1 MRVKTDS
8 RRQAILDAA
17 LTVFKDVGYDR
28 ASMAQISAL
37 VGGSKATLYSYFPS
51 KEDLFAEAMI
61 DAVEDQGQALLDLL
75 DPDDPDI
82 AKVLTQFGEGF
93 LAFTSGAQDLCIT
106 RTAIAEG
113 GKSALGAKLYQ
124 LGPKRGRG
132 AITDYFAKV
141 MANGRL
147 RPGDPY
153 MAAIHLQGMLAT
165 GVTYPM
171 LFGAEPDLEPKAAVA
186 GAVAAFLRAYG

>member
-1 MRVKTDS
+1 MRLKTDS

-17 LTVFKDVGYDR
+17 IAVFQEVGYER
-28 ASMAQISAL
+28 ASMAQISAR

-61 DAVEDQGQALLDLL
+61 AAVEEQGEALLDLL
-75 DPDDPDI
+75 DPDDPDV
-82 AKVLTQFGEGF
+82 AKVLTRFGAAF
-93 LAFTSGAQDLCIT
+93 LAFTTGTQDLCIT

-113 GKSALGAKLYQ
+113 GKSALGAKLYH
-124 LGPKRGRG
+124 LGPKRGWT
-132 AITDYFAKV
+132 AISDYFATI
-141 MANGRL
+141 MAKGIL
-147 RPGDPY
+147 PGGDPH
-153 MAAIHLQGMLAT
+153 MAAVHLNGMLAT

-171 LFGAEPDLEPKAAVA
+171 LFGAEPELAPEAAVA

>member
-1 MRVKTDS
+1 MRLKTDS

-17 LTVFKDVGYDR
+17 LAVFNEVGYER
-28 ASMAQISAL
+28 ASMAQISAR

-61 DAVEDQGQALLDLL
+61 TAVEEQGQALLDLL
-75 DPDDPDI
+75 DPGDPDV
-82 AKVLTQFGEGF
+82 AKVLTRFGTAF
-93 LAFTSGAQDLCIT
+93 LAFTTGAQDLCIT

-113 GKSALGAKLYQ
+113 GKNALGAKLYE
-124 LGPKRGRG
+124 LGPRRGWT
-132 AITDYFAKV
+132 AITDYFATI
-141 MANGRL
+141 MANGIL
-147 RPGDPY
+147 PNGDPR
-153 MAAIHLQGMLAT
+153 MATIHLNGMLAT

-171 LFGAEPDLEPKAAVA
+171 LFGAEPDLDPETAVA